1 MRIIDLANDDEKI
14 IEQVADLLIDAFAH
28 IPDYMKTRGEALA
41 EIRESFAQK
50 RISRVALDD
59 EGNALGWV
67 GGIEQ
72 YDGNVYELH
81 PLAVKPDAQRRGI
94 GRALVSDFEDQ
105 ARRRGAITVML
116 GTDDEFGGT
125 KLFSKDVYPNV
136 LEHAAA
142 IRNIGNHPYEF
153 YQKCGYVIVGI
164 LPDANGFGKPDIFMA
179 KRVSASMEGI

>member
-1 MRIIDLANDDEKI
+1 MRIIDLAHDDEKI

-41 EIRESFAQK
+41 EIRESFALK

-81 PLAVKPDAQRRGI
+81 PLAVKPGAQRRGI

-105 ARRRGAITVML
+105 VRQRGAGTIML

-125 KLFSKDVYPNV
+125 TLFGKDVYPDV
-136 LEHAAA
+136 LAHAAT
-142 IRNIGNHPYEF
+142 IQNVGNHPYPF
-153 YQKCGYVIVGI
+153 YEKCGFVIVGI

-179 KRVSASMEGI
+179 KRVGSAAEK